1 MQPLVVQIE
10 RPNEGRSWTRAYTES
25 PVRIG
30 RSPFASL
37 RLRDPFVSE
46 WQAVVRFHGQ
56 RTTYL
61 DLGSKN
67 PTCIAGKPVERNV
80 EVEVDENTEICIG
93 TLRLRFSRGV
103 AGQAVSASPPDEETA
118 FLAHNWAEPDRPTGT
133 IMLDGQAVVGAPALQ
148 LPAAP
153 APRRS
158 PPPALPDSGLA
169 TAHRAHRS
177 ALETFLAAVQ
187 KDLDQTSPARRAERV
202 HALVARFPDLVKEA
216 SFRERARSY
225 GVEPATLGHID
236 IEYWLGRLCGMQASA
251 FTPAQS
257 ARTMERVGQLLEI
270 FASSFIES
278 RRAHQRARRRLA
290 IERDGS
296 GRTLLQQTEDPHALL
311 AYLLANEE
319 GAQTRSH
326 ELRRLLADFAMHQ
339 IALLSAVVEGAR
351 SVLDQLAPAAVQEA
365 HEPSH
370 AAAVLDQESAVGGSW
385 PFTARKLWRK
395 YLVLHHDLTQTDHF
409 ARELFGREFMR
420 RYHAIADTASNVDKE
435 PQPS

>member
-1 MQPLVVQIE
+1 MQPLVVQIQ

-80 EVEVDENTEICIG
+80 EVEVDENTEVCIG
-93 TLRLRFSRGV
+93 SLRLRFSRN
-103 AGQAVSASPPDEETA
+103 AEGQPVSTAPPPDEETA
-118 FLAHNWAEPDRPTGT
+118 FMAHHWAEPDRPTGT
-133 IMLDGQAVVGAPALQ
+133 IMLDAPAGAQPSLQ
-148 LPAAP
+148 LAAAAVP
-153 APRRS
+153 HRS
-158 PPPALPDSGLA
+158 PPPLPDAGLA
-169 TAHRAHRS
+169 GAHRAQRS
-177 ALETFLAAVQ
+177 ALEAFLAAVQ
-187 KDLDQTSPARRAERV
+187 KDLDQTLPARRAERV
-202 HALVARFPDLVKEA
+202 HALVARFPDLVKEP
-216 SFRERARSY
+216 SFRERARTY
-225 GVEPATLGHID
+225 GVEPVQLGHID
-236 IEYWLGRLCGMQASA
+236 VEYWLGRLCGMPASA

-311 AYLLANEE
+311 AYLLASEE
-319 GAQTRSH
+319 GAATRSH

-351 SVLDQLAPAAVQEA
+351 SVLEQLAPAAVHEA
-365 HEPSH
+365 HEPAH
-370 AAAVLDQESAVGGSW
+370 GAAVLDRESAFGGSW

-420 RYHAIADTASNVDKE
+420 RYHAIADTASNINKE
-435 PQPS
+435 SQPS